1 VEALADGKTEEGFSE
16 EAFREFITHV
26 GETDYEKE
34 EPWYRWNVTFPVEQ
48 IQERVVSQYPEIGEI
63 QEFSVKKRSDG
74 GAVRELELVGTKGK
88 KSLCNEYAIREFFS
102 PEDIPIFR
110 GDGTES
116 RSMKILPSGYFV
128 IDPVFSEGRLT
139 GFLLTGGGYGHGVG
153 MSQNGAR
160 HLGENGAG
168 WEEILQTFYK
178 DISLEG

>member
-1 VEALADGKTEEGFSE
+1 M
-16 EAFREFITHV
+16 
-26 GETDYEKE
+26 
-34 EPWYRWNVTFPVEQ
+34 
-48 IQERVVSQYPEIGEI
+48 SQYPEIGEI

-153 MSQNGAR
+153 MSQNRGAASGR
-160 HLGENGAG
+160 KWSRMGGNSSD
-168 WEEILQTFYK
+168 ILQRYFFGRVK
-178 DISLEG
+178 IGHLWGKLARKGK